1 MIKMWRYKFYSLMGH
16 PFKLWYDSED
26 LSEFP
31 PKDGQLI
38 AEGYFMTNEDLQKM
52 WDAARSQR
60 LERIGSGTGLI
71 PGPFD
76 KNYGGIV
83 LEFKDLEEYMETLSV
98 DKERSE
104 L

>member
-1 MIKMWRYKFYSLMGH
+1 MIKAWVVKDYKEIHMANC
-16 PFKLWYDSED
+16 
-26 LSEFP
+26 
-31 PKDGQLI
+31 LI
-38 AEGYFMTNEDLQKM
+38 ALAHSKPEFECHCTEVYVMTKEDLQKM